1 MRRGAPLMVLALGLI
16 ASGSD
21 FIIGWEPSPSAT
33 DPVHMPTTY
42 RVYKAENGAT
52 NFWHTDDTQIRFRNP
67 TNGAEIRIWVTTL
80 NAVHDESEPS
90 DVLTYDTGERPNAP
104 QNLRMI
110 RR

>member
-1 MRRGAPLMVLALGLI
+1 MRRGFPLVILGLGVI

-42 RVYKAENGAT
+42 RVYKAESGET
-52 NFWHTDDTQIRFRNP
+52 NFWHTDETQIRFRNP

-80 NAVHDESEPS
+80 NGTHDESEPS
-90 DVLTYDTGERPNAP
+90 DVLTYDPAERPNAP
-104 QNLRMI
+104 QNLRLI